1 MIKFYIPDGHLERK
15 TVELFEKAG
24 YEVSISDRDYNPKID
39 DPDILLKRI
48 RPQDFPFVVANG
60 KGDMAITGTD
70 IISEFRLQ
78 YPEMKDKVKELLD
91 LGFGKT
97 RLCVAISEDVL
108 PDVKTIEDYAKKMKG
123 REAVIATE
131 YPNITSDYLKKKGI
145 KAIIRQPA
153 GKTEAWLIPP
163 IPEADMIVE
172 TTETGRTLKE
182 NRCRILD
189 TVLEATAH
197 LICNTE
203 SLKDKEK
210 EKKIKEIVMLF
221 EGVLK
226 SKGKVN
232 VYMNVLKEENLKGVL
247 DAINSYVEKP
257 TVTDLK
263 GGGHDIFIVIDE
275 KKLRHILPEVK
286 KRGASSIAV
295 TNTRMVI

>member
-39 DPDILLKRI
+39 DSDILLKRI
-48 RPQDFPFVVANG
+48 RPQDFPFVLGTG
-60 KGDMAITGTD
+60 KGDIAITGSD
-70 IISEFRLQ
+70 IIKEFRLQ
-78 YPEMKDKVKELLD
+78 YPDMAGNVKELLD
-91 LGFGKT
+91 LKFGKT
-97 RLCVAISEDVL
+97 RLCAAISEDVF
-108 PDVKTIEDYAKKMKG
+108 PGIKTVEDYAKKFKG
-123 REAVIATE
+123 KEAVVATE
-131 YPNITSDYLKKKGI
+131 YPNITKEYLKKKGI
-145 KAIIRQPA
+145 NAIIRQPA

-182 NRCRILD
+182 NRCIILD

-197 LICNTE
+197 LVANTE
-203 SLKDKEK
+203 SLKDKDK
-210 EKKIKEIVMLF
+210 KKKIDEIVMLF
-221 EGVLK
+221 SGVLK

-232 VYMNVLKEENLKGVL
+232 VYMNVLKDAELKDVL
-247 DAINSYVEKP
+247 DVINSFVERP

-275 KKLRHILPEVK
+275 KNLRHILPEVK
-286 KRGASSIAV
+286 KKGASSIAV